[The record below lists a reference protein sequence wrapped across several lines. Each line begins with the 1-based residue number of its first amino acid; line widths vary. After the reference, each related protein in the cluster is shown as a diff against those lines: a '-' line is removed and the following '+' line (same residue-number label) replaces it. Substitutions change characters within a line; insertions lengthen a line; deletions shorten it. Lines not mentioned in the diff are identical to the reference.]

1 MGAYVTK
8 DVIKQGIDTLLTSN
22 KGINSAGDAIGTA
35 WSLSM
40 KNKQAAAKGLTGDAA
55 KYMSQFSQDASG
67 NWLKDGKKMGMLDKA
82 EAFMHNA
89 DGSYNKTAI
98 AGSYL
103 GLAGGMRLVGGGGL
117 TRDGRGNHDIVG
129 IPFI

>member
-40 KNKQAAAKGLTGDAA
+40 KNKQALGKGSE
-55 KYMSQFSQDASG
+55 YMKQFSYENG
-67 NWLKDGKKMGMLDKA
+67 EWLKNGKKMGLMDKA